1 MSAPFK
7 APDLVIAY
15 NFSST
20 SLAVEWRY
28 LHEDYFQGKP
38 FGYKITYYPVYSEND
53 VNFLYINYTSN
64 TTTLTNLTVY
74 TMYVINVSAV
84 SSGGIGPVNTVKART
99 DAKGRIVS
107 RGHPSKKCEVRNNKR
122 NKILMSC

>member
-15 NFSST
+15 NYSST

-28 LHEDYFQGKP
+28 LREDYFQGKP

-64 TTTLTNLTVY
+64 ATTLTNLTVY

-107 RGHPSKKCEVRNNKR
+107 RGHHPKSVKCETTKATRY
-122 NKILMSC
+122 